1 MAPNKQVSFTRLFCF
16 LLVIILAL
24 ESGGGFNFDFI
35 KESFAVENQKNS
47 SSQVAEKEEYIEG
60 EVLVRFKEALGGFS
74 IAESQKLGKIQK
86 DFAISEI
93 SPLIKGKNVLKGLK
107 FSYSV
112 KFNQDYPVEAVVDQ
126 FNELEWV
133 EYAEPNYLYQVTA
146 TPNDTYFSSHQ
157 WYLKDSS
164 SYGIETETAW
174 DTQTGSNG
182 VIVGVIDTG
191 IDYNHPDLNGN
202 MWPTG
207 NGGWDFVNND
217 DNPMDD
223 HGHGTH
229 CAGIVAAETNNATG
243 VAGIAGGWGATP
255 GTQLMALKAFNSGGT
270 GDASDIVN
278 AINWAVTEDADILS
292 MSFTS
297 TSSSSNIQTALNN
310 AYTAGLVSVAA
321 AGNDNI
327 APIPFSAY
335 PAKYSNVIAVTST
348 TSSGAKSGFANYG
361 TWVDIAAPGSSIYS
375 TEWPGSGYTYKSG
388 TSMACPA
395 VAGVAALLKAQYPA
409 WDKDKIMGRLT
420 STAQD
425 VDSLNSCY
433 VNKIGNGLLN
443 ANSALGSMFWS
454 DWSSNGRTSSNV
466 SMVEFGGKLYQAVK
480 GSSTGTVYTRS
491 SANGTSWSAW
501 VGNGKTS
508 SDVTMTV
515 FGAKLYQ
522 AIRGYSTGTIYTRSS
537 MDGLSWSSWV
547 GNGKTAGNVSMYVF
561 NDGGGDDLF
570 QAVRGAG
577 ADDIYTRSSAN
588 GTDWSAW
595 TKNGKTAG
603 DVSMYDFN
611 PGGNRLYQAV
621 RGLGAD
627 DVYTRYTSDGSSW
640 SNWSKNGKTS
650 SNITMTVFSSKLYQA
665 VAGYTNGTVCIR
677 STSDGNSW
685 SGWAADGPT
694 RSGGEVEMVVFDD
707 GGGDK
712 LYQSVR
718 NAINGRVHNRVS
730 VDGTAWDTWIAYG
743 KCIGNVEMIVF
754 NGGAGDDLYQAV
766 RGYSCNDVYTRYSV
780 DDMP

>member
-24 ESGGGFNFDFI
+24 GSGGGFNFDFV

-47 SSQVAEKEEYIEG
+47 SSQVAEKEEYVEG
-60 EVLVRFKEALGGFS
+60 EILVRFKEALGDFS
-74 IAESQKLGKIQK
+74 IAESQKLGKIQE

-93 SPLIKGKNVLKGLK
+93 SSLIKGKNVLKGLE

-112 KFNQDYPVEAVVDQ
+112 KFNPKCSVKEVVKEFEKLDSVENV
-126 FNELEWV
+126 
-133 EYAEPNYLYQVTA
+133 EPNYIYQITA
-146 TPNDTYFSSHQ
+146 TPNDTNFDIQ
-157 WYLKDSS
+157 WYLKDSE

-191 IDYNHPDLNGN
+191 IDYTHPDLNGN
-202 MWPTG
+202 MWPTD
-207 NGGWDFVNND
+207 GWDFVNND

-270 GDASDIVN
+270 GDASDIVS

-297 TSSSSNIQTALNN
+297 SSSSSSIQTALNN

-375 TEWPGSGYTYKSG
+375 TEWPGSGYTHKSG

-409 WDKDKIMGRLT
+409 WDKDKIMRRLI

-425 VDSLNSCY
+425 IDSLNPSY
-433 VNKIGNGLLN
+433 ANKIGNGLLN
-443 ANSALGSMFWS
+443 ANSALSSMFWS
-454 DWSSNGRTSSNV
+454 NWSKNGRTSSNV
-466 SMVEFGGKLYQAVK
+466 SMVVFSGKLYQAVK

-508 SDVTMTV
+508 SDVTITV

-522 AIRGYSTGTIYTRSS
+522 AVRGYSTGTVYTRSS
-537 MDGLSWSSWV
+537 LDGSSWSAWV
-547 GNGKTAGNVSMYVF
+547 GDGKTAGNVSMHVF
-561 NDGGGDDLF
+561 DDGSGDDLF

-577 ADDIYTRSSAN
+577 ADDIYTRSSAD

-611 PGGNRLYQAV
+611 PGAGNRLYQAV

-685 SGWAADGPT
+685 SSWAADGPT

-718 NAINGRVHNRVS
+718 NAINGKVHNRVS
-730 VDGTAWDTWIAYG
+730 ADGTNWDTWVTYG
-743 KCIGNVEMIVF
+743 RTASNVSMCVF
-754 NGGAGDDLYQAV
+754 NPVVNDELFQAV
-766 RGYSCNDVYTRYSV
+766 RGYSYNDVYTHYSV